1 MFIALILSNTFKN
14 LLRDQIINPEKWWFH
29 TIDEIIEAPP
39 DYSIY
44 VRRNSITY
52 YSLKK
57 RANFDPKF
65 DHLMNR
71 INQTSYGHMFSLKVM
86 KNFWERKCAGFMPSY
101 HLQHVKLVKGNE
113 LVVNEIQYDHVL
125 EVRSIRKDF
134 EFSDKMIQ
142 L

>member
-1 MFIALILSNTFKN
+1 M
-14 LLRDQIINPEKWWFH
+14 LRDQIINPEKWWFH

-44 VRRNSITY
+44 VFRNSITY

-57 RANFDPKF
+57 MANFDPKF

-71 INQTSYGHMFSLKVM
+71 INQTSYGYMFSLKVM
-86 KNFWERKCAGFMPSY
+86 RSFWDRKCAGLMPSY
-101 HLQHVKLVKGNE
+101 HLELIKLVEGNE